1 MRTRRLH
8 PVPLVA
14 GLVVALV
21 TAMLGNW
28 QMRRAAEKVDVQ
40 HQIEAGASAAP
51 VALNALPD
59 TTEWRSVSVSGTW
72 QSEATIFLD
81 NRVYEGRPGYHV
93 FTPMQLDGQS
103 GWVLVNR
110 GWAPMGADR
119 NLLPQVPTATQP
131 LAVSGSIRW
140 PEPAPFTLAAEAGDG
155 PLWQFIDLEPYRDWS
170 GVPVRDWIVQ
180 QTSASDDGLIR
191 DWPRPDSG
199 IDRHRGYALQ
209 WYSFAGI
216 SLALTGFYVFRSF
229 RSYAA

>member
-1 MRTRRLH
+1 MSVRRLH
-8 PVPLVA
+8 PVPLIA

-21 TAMLGNW
+21 TVLLGNW
-28 QMRRAAEKVDVQ
+28 QMRRADEKRDIQ
-40 HQIEAGASAAP
+40 QQIEAGASAAP
-51 VALNALPD
+51 VALDALPD
-59 TTEWRSVSVSGTW
+59 TAEWRNVRVRGVW
-72 QSEATIFLD
+72 QADATIFVD

-93 FTPMQLDGQS
+93 LTPLRLDGDD

-110 GWAPMGADR
+110 GWAPMNADR
-119 NLLPQVPTATQP
+119 SRLPVVPTASAP
-131 LAVSGSIRW
+131 LSVSGSIRW

-155 PLWQFIDLEPYRDWS
+155 ALWQFIDVAQYRAWS

-199 IDRHRGYALQ
+199 IDRHHGYALQ

>member
-1 MRTRRLH
+1 MSVRRLH
-8 PVPLVA
+8 PVPLIA

-21 TAMLGNW
+21 TIMLGNW
-28 QMRRAAEKVDVQ
+28 QMQRAAEKRDMQ
-40 HQIEAGASAAP
+40 LQIETGAKAAP
-51 VALNALPD
+51 VALDALAEAS
-59 TTEWRSVSVSGTW
+59 EWRNVRLSGVW
-72 QSEATIFLD
+72 QTDATIFVD
-81 NRVYEGRPGYHV
+81 NRVHEGRPGYHV
-93 FTPMQLDGQS
+93 LTPLQLNDDK

-119 NLLPQVPTATQP
+119 AQLPKVPTVAGPTS
-131 LAVSGSIRW
+131 VSGSIRW
-140 PEPAPFTLAAEAGDG
+140 PEPGPFTLAAEAGDG
-155 PLWQFIDLEPYRDWS
+155 QLWQYIDVEQYRAWS
-170 GVPVRDWIVQ
+170 SVPVRDWIVQ
-180 QTSASDDGLIR
+180 QTSTSDDGLIR